1 MKKLSTF
8 IAEKKASTAVISFG
22 RMNPMTNGH
31 EKLADKLKSEAK
43 SRGADAKLYLSHSTN
58 PKKDPLPYDTK
69 VKFAKKAF
77 GSIVQTSPART
88 IIEVAKELS
97 GKYDTLVV
105 VVGSDRIPEFKSL
118 LTKYNGKDYNFTS
131 IEIVSAGERDPD
143 AEGVTGMSG
152 SKMRSF
158 VASNEFDKF
167 KQGVPSKLSDADAKQ
182 LFDAVGKGMKL
193 NEETNLDEAVLS
205 IAARRKRGM
214 ILRRRKSQITRQRKL
229 AMKRFADPKRIA
241 KRAKRSAKTFFRNRF
256 SAGAKY
262 KDMSVAQRITVD
274 KRLEKLKGAIGKVA
288 TRLTPDV
295 RRREIQRKANQLRKE
310 SLDMQFENFLVT
322 EADQKTARLDQLIRY
337 GLADKSM
344 LMVIKQAMGK
354 LSSGEVLNPRE
365 RKATESLVNTLVDM
379 VTSSDTLFRMTKTQL
394 QKESVELNELSY
406 SGNIGIMEMVKFYQ
420 KASEAEKSQMKKLL
434 ESKKS
439 AEALKL
445 LEKVTGT
452 KLQEEVSE
460 EEYFYEEDNRDD
472 PATDGLHMAL
482 VELDSLIDD
491 AEEIEMMIEDME
503 EEPDAWILS
512 KITKATDY
520 INTVRDYL
528 DYYSDKD
535 DEDDEDDEEEDVED
549 EYNEM
554 DVYEAVRT
562 MDRDMFTEEEL
573 VELAPIFETIDGLE
587 KKASKSGISYSVLKQ
602 VYDRGVDSWLEQCN
616 MTVEQW
622 AFARVNTFIANGKSD
637 ADLWE
642 TVQLNKMFVEK
653 VLEYGTDDARI
664 AYAQATPG
672 QSAEITD
679 AKYSADTALK
689 VMNNANTQRIKKLF
703 DEETEECCGDCAD
716 CDELTEEVNWRQVL
730 TEAEYQGKKV
740 SLNKPFY
747 TPDGPKKSAVYTM
760 GPNGK
765 VVIVR
770 FGDPNMEIK
779 RDNPERRANFRARH
793 NCDEPGPKWKAKYW
807 SCKAW

>member
-8 IAEKKASTAVISFG
+8 IAEKKATTVVISFG

-43 SRGADAKLYLSHSTN
+43 TRGAEAKLYLSHSTN

-77 GSIVQTSPART
+77 GPIVQNSPART

-97 GKYDTLVV
+97 GKYDSLVV

-118 LTKYNGKDYNFTS
+118 LTKYNGKDYTFSS

-152 SKMRSF
+152 SKMRGF
-158 VASNEFDKF
+158 VASDDFNNF
-167 KQGVPSKLSDADAKQ
+167 KKGVPSKLSDADAKQ

-214 ILRRRKSQITRQRKL
+214 ILRRRKSQIARQRKL
-229 AMKRFADPKRIA
+229 AMNRYADKERIGR
-241 KRAKRSAKTFFRNRF
+241 RAQRSAKSFFRKRF
-256 SAGAKY
+256 SAGADY
-262 KDMSVAQRITVD
+262 KSMSAAQKITVD
-274 KRLEKLKGAIGKVA
+274 KRLEKLKGIIGKVA

-295 RRREIQRKANQLRKE
+295 RRREIQRKANKMRSE
-310 SLDMQFENFLVT
+310 SLDTNFENFFLT
-322 EADQKTARLDQLIRY
+322 EADQRTARLDQLIRY
-337 GLADKSM
+337 GLADKTM
-344 LMVIKQAMGK
+344 LSTIKIAMGK
-354 LSSGEVLNPRE
+354 LSSGEVLSPRE
-365 RKATESLVNTLVDM
+365 RKATENLVNTLVDM
-379 VTSSDTLFRMTKTQL
+379 VTSSDALFRMTKSQL
-394 QKESVELNELSY
+394 QKESYEDVSDAEL
-406 SGNIGIMEMVKFYQ
+406 
-420 KASEAEKSQMKKLL
+420 
-434 ESKKS
+434 
-439 AEALKL
+439 
-445 LEKVTGT
+445 
-452 KLQEEVSE
+452 
-460 EEYFYEEDNRDD
+460 YEDEGEDD
-472 PATDGLHMAL
+472 PATDGIHMAM
-482 VELDSLIDD
+482 VELDTLIED
-491 AEEIEMMIEDME
+491 AETIEMMIEDME

-520 INTVRDYL
+520 ITTVRDYL
-528 DYYSDKD
+528 DYYA
-535 DEDDEDDEEEDVED
+535 DDEEYDDEEGEDDIES
-549 EYNEM
+549 EYEEM

-573 VELAPIFETIDGLE
+573 HELAPIFETIDGL
-587 KKASKSGISYSVLKQ
+587 KKKSDKSGISYSILKQ
-602 VYDRGVDSWLEQCN
+602 VYDRGADTWVEQCN

-622 AFARVNTFIANGKSD
+622 AFARVNTFIVAGKTD

-642 TVQLNKMFVEK
+642 TVQMNKMFTEK
-653 VLEYGTDDARI
+653 VLEWGTDDARI

-672 QSAEITD
+672 QSSEIVD
-679 AKYSADTALK
+679 AKYSADAALK

-703 DEETEECCGDCAD
+703 DEETECCGDCKD
-716 CDELTEEVNWRQVL
+716 SDELTEEVNWKQVL
-730 TEAEYQGKKV
+730 TEAEYQGKQV

-779 RDNPERRANFRARH
+779 RDNPERRSNFRARH
-793 NCDEPGPKWKAKYW
+793 NCDDPGPKWKARYW

>member
-8 IAEKKASTAVISFG
+8 IAEKKATTVVISFG

-43 SRGADAKLYLSHSTN
+43 SRGAEAKLYLSHSTN

-77 GSIVQTSPART
+77 GPIVQNSPART

-118 LTKYNGKDYNFTS
+118 LTKYNGKDYTFSS

-152 SKMRSF
+152 SKMRGF
-158 VASNEFDKF
+158 VASDDFNNF
-167 KQGVPSKLSDADAKQ
+167 KKGVPSKLSDADAKQ

-214 ILRRRKSQITRQRKL
+214 ILRRRKSQIARQRKL
-229 AMKRFADPKRIA
+229 AMNRYADKERIGR
-241 KRAKRSAKTFFRNRF
+241 RAKRSAKSFFRKRF
-256 SAGAKY
+256 SAGADY
-262 KDMSVAQRITVD
+262 KSMSAAQKITVD
-274 KRLEKLKGAIGKVA
+274 KRLEKLKGIIGKVA

-295 RRREIQRKANQLRKE
+295 RRREIQRKANKMRSE
-310 SLDMQFENFLVT
+310 SLDTNFENFFLT
-322 EADQKTARLDQLIRY
+322 EADQRTARLDQLIRY
-337 GLADKSM
+337 GLADKTM
-344 LMVIKQAMGK
+344 LSTIKIAMGK
-354 LSSGEVLNPRE
+354 LSSGEVLSPRE
-365 RKATESLVNTLVDM
+365 RKATENLVNTLVDM
-379 VTSSDTLFRMTKTQL
+379 VTSSDALFRMTKSQL
-394 QKESVELNELSY
+394 QKESYEDVSDAEL
-406 SGNIGIMEMVKFYQ
+406 
-420 KASEAEKSQMKKLL
+420 
-434 ESKKS
+434 
-439 AEALKL
+439 
-445 LEKVTGT
+445 
-452 KLQEEVSE
+452 
-460 EEYFYEEDNRDD
+460 YEDDDKYDD
-472 PATDGLHMAL
+472 PATDGIHMAM
-482 VELDSLIDD
+482 VELDTLIED
-491 AEEIEMMIEDME
+491 AETIEMMIEDME
-503 EEPDAWILS
+503 EEPNAWILS

-520 INTVRDYL
+520 ITTVRDYL
-528 DYYSDKD
+528 DYYA
-535 DEDDEDDEEEDVED
+535 DDEDDEEEDGED
-549 EYNEM
+549 DIESEYEEM

-573 VELAPIFETIDGLE
+573 HELAPIFETIDGLE
-587 KKASKSGISYSVLKQ
+587 KKSDKSGISYSILKQ
-602 VYDRGVDSWLEQCN
+602 VYDRGADTWVEQCN

-622 AFARVNTFIANGKSD
+622 AFARVNTFIANGKTD

-642 TVQLNKMFVEK
+642 KVQLNNMFTEK
-653 VLEYGTDDARI
+653 VLEWGTDDARI
-664 AYAQATPG
+664 AYAQSTPG
-672 QSAEITD
+672 QSSEIVD

-703 DEETEECCGDCAD
+703 DEETEECCGDCKD
-716 CDELTEEVNWRQVL
+716 SDELTEEVNWKQVL

-779 RDNPERRANFRARH
+779 RDNPERRSNFRARH
-793 NCDEPGPKWKAKYW
+793 NCDDPGPKWKARYW

>member
-8 IAEKKASTAVISFG
+8 IAEKKATTVVISFG

-43 SRGADAKLYLSHSTN
+43 SRGAEAKLYLSHSTN

-77 GSIVQTSPART
+77 GPIVQNSPART

-118 LTKYNGKDYNFTS
+118 LTKYNGKDYTFSS

-152 SKMRSF
+152 SKMRGF
-158 VASNEFDKF
+158 VASDDFNNF
-167 KQGVPSKLSDADAKQ
+167 KKGVPSKLSDADAKQ

-214 ILRRRKSQITRQRKL
+214 ILRRRKSQIARQRKL
-229 AMKRFADPKRIA
+229 AMNRYADKERIGR
-241 KRAKRSAKTFFRNRF
+241 RAKRSAKSFFRKRF
-256 SAGAKY
+256 SAGADY
-262 KDMSVAQRITVD
+262 KSMSAAQKITVD
-274 KRLEKLKGAIGKVA
+274 KRLEKLKGIIGKVA

-295 RRREIQRKANQLRKE
+295 RRREIQRKANKMRSE
-310 SLDMQFENFLVT
+310 SLDTNFENFFLT
-322 EADQKTARLDQLIRY
+322 EADQRTARLDQLIRY
-337 GLADKSM
+337 GLADKTM
-344 LMVIKQAMGK
+344 LSTIKIAMGK
-354 LSSGEVLNPRE
+354 LSSGEVLSPRE
-365 RKATESLVNTLVDM
+365 RKATENLVNTLVDM
-379 VTSSDTLFRMTKTQL
+379 VTSSDALFRMTKSQL
-394 QKESVELNELSY
+394 QKESYEDVSDAEL
-406 SGNIGIMEMVKFYQ
+406 
-420 KASEAEKSQMKKLL
+420 
-434 ESKKS
+434 
-439 AEALKL
+439 
-445 LEKVTGT
+445 
-452 KLQEEVSE
+452 
-460 EEYFYEEDNRDD
+460 YEDDDKYDD
-472 PATDGLHMAL
+472 PATDGIHMAM
-482 VELDSLIDD
+482 VELDTLIED
-491 AEEIEMMIEDME
+491 AETIEMMLEDME

-520 INTVRDYL
+520 ITTVRDYL
-528 DYYSDKD
+528 DYYA
-535 DEDDEDDEEEDVED
+535 DDEEYDDEEGEDDIES
-549 EYNEM
+549 EYEEM

-573 VELAPIFETIDGLE
+573 HELAPIFETIDGLE
-587 KKASKSGISYSVLKQ
+587 KKSDKSGISYSILKQ
-602 VYDRGVDSWLEQCN
+602 VYDRGADTWVEQCN

-622 AFARVNTFIANGKSD
+622 AFARVNTFIANGKTD

-642 TVQLNKMFVEK
+642 KVQLNNMFTEK
-653 VLEYGTDDARI
+653 VLEWGTDDARI
-664 AYAQATPG
+664 AYAQSTPG
-672 QSAEITD
+672 QSSEIVD

-703 DEETEECCGDCAD
+703 DEETEECCGDCKD
-716 CDELTEEVNWRQVL
+716 SDELTEEVNWKQVL
-730 TEAEYQGKKV
+730 TEAEYQGKDV

-779 RDNPERRANFRARH
+779 RDNPERRSNFRARH
-793 NCDEPGPKWKAKYW
+793 NCDDPGPKWKARYW

>member
-205 IAARRKRGM
+205 VVARRKRAM
-214 ILRRRKSQITRQRKL
+214 ILRRRKSQITRQRQL

-241 KRAKRSAKTFFRNRF
+241 NRAKRSAKTFFRNRF

-274 KRLEKLKGAIGKVA
+274 KRLEKLKGVIGKVA

-322 EADQKTARLDQLIRY
+322 EADQKSARLDQLIRY

-344 LMVIKQAMGK
+344 LTVIKQAMGK

-379 VTSSDTLFRMTKTQL
+379 VTSSDMLFRMTKTQL
-394 QKESVELNELSY
+394 QKESLDMEELGDLH
-406 SGNIGIMEMVKFYQ
+406 
-420 KASEAEKSQMKKLL
+420 
-434 ESKKS
+434 
-439 AEALKL
+439 
-445 LEKVTGT
+445 
-452 KLQEEVSE
+452 
-460 EEYFYEEDNRDD
+460 EDEGEDD
-472 PATDGLHMAL
+472 PATDGIHMAL
-482 VELDSLIDD
+482 VELDTLIED
-491 AEEIEMMIEDME
+491 AESIEMMLERME

-528 DYYSDKD
+528 DYYS
-535 DEDDEDDEEEDVED
+535 EDDEEDEDEEGEDDVED
-549 EYNEM
+549 EYADM

-573 VELAPIFETIDGLE
+573 VELAPIFETIDGL
-587 KKASKSGISYSVLKQ
+587 KKKSDKSGISYSILKQ
-602 VYDRGVDSWLEQCN
+602 VYDRGVDTWVEQCN
-616 MTVEQW
+616 MTAEQW
-622 AFARVNTFIANGKSD
+622 AFARVNTFIVAGKTD

-642 TVQLNKMFVEK
+642 TVQMNKMFTEK
-653 VLEYGTDDARI
+653 VLEWGTDDARI

-672 QSAEITD
+672 QSSEIVD
-679 AKYSADTALK
+679 AKYSADAALK

-703 DEETEECCGDCAD
+703 DEETECCGDCKD
-716 CDELTEEVNWRQVL
+716 SDELTEEVNWKQVL
-730 TEAEYQGKKV
+730 TEAEYQGKQV

-779 RDNPERRANFRARH
+779 RDNPERRASFRARH